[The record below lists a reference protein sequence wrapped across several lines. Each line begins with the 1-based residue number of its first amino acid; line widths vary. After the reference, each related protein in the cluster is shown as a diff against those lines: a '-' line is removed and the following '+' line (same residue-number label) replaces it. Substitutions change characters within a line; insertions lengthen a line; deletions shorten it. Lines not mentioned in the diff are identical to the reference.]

1 MNTKDTPKP
10 FKEWRTDKFDRAE
23 DAAYAFGY
31 HLMHHCREEA
41 LKTAEASGCP
51 TSPEEYRQQVAA
63 AVDTALHN
71 VMSLVEGYWTTQA
84 GPEHRVS
91 YTLSVCVCDMSG
103 QPVETV
109 DISSGTDLPIGYWKW
124 KDGEY
129 R

>member
-1 MNTKDTPKP
+1 MDAKNTPRP

-31 HLMHHCREEA
+31 HLIHYCRAEA
-41 LKTAEASGCP
+41 LKTVDAAGYP
-51 TSPEEYRQQVAA
+51 TSPEEYRRHVAA

-71 VMSLVEGYWTTQA
+71 VMSLVEGFWATQA
-84 GPEHRVS
+84 GPEHQVS
-91 YTLSVCVCDMSG
+91 YTLSVCVSDMSG

-109 DISSGTDLPIGYWKW
+109 DISSGIDLPIGYWNW
-124 KDGEY
+124 KDGEF